1 MDANGKEVENFSI
14 IAIMA
19 VEIEMLRG
27 RVTEMQTK
35 IQEERSREV
44 EKVKNQMNGF
54 YFGENK
60 TKSISKEKGKNNNYK
75 Y

>member
-14 IAIMA
+14 IVIMA

-60 TKSISKEKGKNNNYK
+60 TKSISKEKGKSNNYK

>member
-27 RVTEMQTK
+27 RVT
-35 IQEERSREV
+35 
-44 EKVKNQMNGF
+44 
-54 YFGENK
+54 
-60 TKSISKEKGKNNNYK
+60 
-75 Y
+75 